1 MTTHRLMIAFLV
13 SLALAAGLSAQ
24 QSGKPRATAAATK
37 RPDLSGNWSVRLG
50 LPLGSGLA
58 RTEGGVTKT
67 TSIDRVKMTGVLGK
81 GRGALP
87 WTAEPSYKPEFQA
100 KVTELEANSG
110 KTDPVFYC
118 GRPGVPRVGPPR
130 KIVQLA
136 DELIFLYEDL
146 SGDTFRVIPTDGR
159 AHRADV
165 NPTYYGDSVGKWEG
179 DVLVIDVRNF
189 VEDTWIGEKGYF
201 HSDALRVVE
210 RLWLDG
216 DNLVWQ
222 ATVHDPKVLT
232 AAWTLAPRMISRTT
246 QPIEESPPCHEQ
258 DGDRLLNKDHH
269 SQR

>member
-1 MTTHRLMIAFLV
+1 MTTHRIVIAALCSLV
-13 SLALAAGLSAQ
+13 LAAGLSAQ
-24 QSGKPRATAAATK
+24 QASKPKASAAPK

-50 LPLGSGLA
+50 LPTSSGLKRQA
-58 RTEGGVTKT
+58 SGVEKT
-67 TSIDRVKMTGVLGK
+67 TAIDRLKVNGAVGQ

-87 WTAEPSYKPEFQA
+87 WTAAPSYKAEFQA
-100 KVTELEANSG
+100 KVADLEANQS

-130 KIVQLA
+130 KIVQLS

-159 AHRADV
+159 AHRANA

-179 DVLVIDVRNF
+179 AVLVIDVRNF

-201 HSDALRVVE
+201 HTDALRVVE

-222 ATVHDPKVLT
+222 ATVHDPSVLT
-232 AAWTLAPRMISRTT
+232 APWTQAPRMISRTT
-246 QPIEESPPCHEQ
+246 EPIEESPPCHEQ
-258 DGDRLLNKDHH
+258 DGNRLLNKDHH
-269 SQR
+269 FQR